1 MILLALDE
9 KKPND
14 ALNIAHEV
22 QKQRPKESLGF
33 ILEGDIYAT
42 GKNWPDSIKAYRT
55 GLKQVAD
62 PQLAIKLHSTLLAA
76 GNAAEAAEIA
86 ATWRKEHPKD
96 IAFRLHSGDVAIA
109 RKEYALAAQY
119 YRTALEIQPN
129 NPLIL
134 NNLAWVSGQLKSPKA
149 IEYAEKATQLSPN
162 QPPFMDTLAMLLADK
177 GETVKAIAMLR
188 QALTITPQA
197 AAIQLNLAKVLI
209 NSGKKDEARKELEA
223 IAKLGD
229 KFPNQAEVSKLQKEL

>member
-1 MILLALDE
+1 E
-9 KKPND
+9 G
-14 ALNIAHEV
+14 IA
-22 QKQRPKESLGF
+22 
-33 ILEGDIYAT
+33 
-42 GKNWPDSIKAYRT
+42 
-55 GLKQVAD
+55 
-62 PQLAIKLHSTLLAA
+62 STW
-76 GNAAEAAEIA
+76 N
-86 ATWRKEHPKD
+86 KEHPKE
-96 IAFRLHSGDVAIA
+96 IAFRLHLGDVAIA
-109 RKEYALAAQY
+109 RKDYALAAQH
-119 YRTALEIQPN
+119 YRTALEMQPD

-177 GETVKAIAMLR
+177 GETVKAIEILR
-188 QALTITPQA
+188 QALAIAPQA

-229 KFPNQAEVSKLQKEL
+229 KFPSQAEVSKLQKEL